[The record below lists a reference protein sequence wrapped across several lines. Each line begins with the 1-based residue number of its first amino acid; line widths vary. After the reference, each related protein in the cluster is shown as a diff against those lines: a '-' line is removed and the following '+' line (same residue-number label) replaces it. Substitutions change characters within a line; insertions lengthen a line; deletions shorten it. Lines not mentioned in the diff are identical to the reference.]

1 MNFHSL
7 YRALF
12 FSFFRGMTRLL
23 RYLDPSIRSLC
34 VPNKKLPCSISNSR
48 YSISGAHAALIIG
61 FLLSITSC
69 VRKIEGGNNIPK
81 IQAYFV
87 HAFICPDSI
96 ASVQVGKVSG
106 ITESTQFIDDALV
119 ELFNSNKGKRWS
131 LLGKNYGKYNAA
143 CEVNYNDSVLVNITV
158 STGKISKMVKVPNL
172 VKIQKVVK
180 YNTTIG
186 FIGPTRAYR
195 ITFKDS
201 AYTDNFYRLYLK
213 QTRRKYLDNGDS
225 LDWLES
231 VSIGGDELPFL
242 RNVYNGYA
250 TKEILFSDETFNGLK
265 NDFVVYERLPG
276 LKGNEVILSTTVII
290 ENVNADLYNYYNSR
304 NAHLWQQSSIIQTPT
319 RVQGNLGSV
328 FGAIGAYTID
338 SYKVD

>member
-1 MNFHSL
+1 
-7 YRALF
+7 
-12 FSFFRGMTRLL
+12 MTKLL
-23 RYLDPSIRSLC
+23 RNLESSIRILC
-34 VPNKKLPCSISNSR
+34 VPIEKLPRNISDSR

-87 HAFICPDSI
+87 HAFICPDSV
-96 ASVQVGKVSG
+96 AAVQVGKVSG
-106 ITESTQFIDDALV
+106 ITEPTQFIDDALV
-119 ELFNSNKGKRWS
+119 ELFNSNKGRRWS
-131 LLGKNYGKYNAA
+131 LLGKNSGKYKAE
-143 CEVNYNDSVLVNITV
+143 CDVNFNDSVWVDVTLT
-158 STGKISKMVKVPNL
+158 SGKISKRIKVPNAI
-172 VKIQKVVK
+172 KIQKVVK

-186 FIGPTRAYR
+186 FVGPTRAYR

-201 AYTDNFYRLYLK
+201 AYTDNFYRIYLK
-213 QTRRKYLDNGDS
+213 QTRRRYLDNGDS
-225 LDWLES
+225 LDWIET
-231 VSIGGDELPFL
+231 VSIAGDELPFV
-242 RNVYNGYA
+242 RNIYNSYA

-265 NDFVVYERLPG
+265 SDLVVYERVPS
-276 LKGNEVILSTTVII
+276 LKENEIILFTNVVV
-290 ENVNADLYNYYNSR
+290 ENLNGDLFSYYNSR

-328 FGAIGAYTID
+328 FGVIGAYTVD